1 MNKNEQLWVLS
12 ACLISEN
19 AVTAVIDKMK
29 LEDFTVPELRNIF
42 NAINSLFSKNRK
54 IDVSTLIDELQK
66 LGLKYDESWI
76 RAEFDFAI
84 SSDSLVGEH
93 IKIVKEGTLKISLK
107 KITAWINNEIAK
119 GRDVVEIINE
129 AREKFMNIDT
139 TEDKHDFTP
148 AEAVSKT
155 LKHTQE
161 TIASGKPVGLRT
173 YIPEL
178 DEYMI
183 MKKGNLIGIL
193 ADGGCGKTM
202 LANQIAFSNV
212 MNGKKVA
219 FFNMEMEAEELMNR
233 EISRQSMI
241 GLDDITWGKNI
252 DIEKYSYH
260 AEALMGETFHIDDNG
275 EQTIPKIHSRLIRYR
290 NEMKGLDL
298 VVIDYFQLIEG
309 GKGQTRQIELGSV
322 SRALKKLTK
331 HFQVPIIILA
341 QTNEDGKTREA
352 KDLQKDADIMMY
364 LFRPAYDKHNT
375 HFKDGVLKIMRD
387 GQYVVPEDNYVVVKI
402 GKHRGGETAKIR
414 LSFDGKHQ
422 RFYSWE
428 QDCVNI

>member
-183 MKKGNLIGIL
+183 MKKGDLIIIGAL
-193 ADGGCGKTM
+193 TGAGKTM
-202 LANQIAFSNV
+202 LANQIGF
-212 MNGKKVA
+212 
-219 FFNMEMEAEELMNR
+219 EM
-233 EISRQSMI
+233 
-241 GLDDITWGKNI
+241 
-252 DIEKYSYH
+252 
-260 AEALMGETFHIDDNG
+260 
-275 EQTIPKIHSRLIRYR
+275 
-290 NEMKGLDL
+290 
-298 VVIDYFQLIEG
+298 
-309 GKGQTRQIELGSV
+309 
-322 SRALKKLTK
+322 
-331 HFQVPIIILA
+331 
-341 QTNEDGKTREA
+341 
-352 KDLQKDADIMMY
+352 
-364 LFRPAYDKHNT
+364 
-375 HFKDGVLKIMRD
+375 
-387 GQYVVPEDNYVVVKI
+387 
-402 GKHRGGETAKIR
+402 
-414 LSFDGKHQ
+414 
-422 RFYSWE
+422 
-428 QDCVNI
+428 